1 MKIETNKRFPDLSE
15 KLNTRKC
22 EIISGIE
29 SSEHG
34 KLFFTFEGLIT
45 SQDILYLKLRFISVT
60 KIDNILRKEENL
72 VEWANLLEKKF
83 PIKPRYSDWDQT

>member
-1 MKIETNKRFPDLSE
+1 MRKSETIENSSRTASEHFILALKQISSNVLETMKIETNKRFPDLSE

-34 KLFFTFEGLIT
+34 KLFSL
-45 SQDILYLKLRFISVT
+45 LKVS
-60 KIDNILRKEENL
+60 
-72 VEWANLLEKKF
+72 
-83 PIKPRYSDWDQT
+83 